1 MNSKDR
7 AGGGFRFA
15 LAYICHALCSSIRQY
30 VSHVRV
36 TTSEKIV
43 QVYLIWGFRWNLS
56 LLQVVFLSSFQ
67 S

>member
-7 AGGGFRFA
+7 AGEGGGFRFA

-36 TTSEKIV
+36 TTSEK
-43 QVYLIWGFRWNLS
+43 LCKCT
-56 LLQVVFLSSFQ
+56 
-67 S
+67 